1 MFFISK
7 CGGGLGYAGYS
18 FHISGLRSRASL
30 TWPPHHHLP
39 PAAPLGADFLTP
51 LTNRSGI
58 RSSRCPVRAEGI
70 TMCLD
75 SRRANMTAR
84 SGRGEFWGHVASW
97 RPDSESRMGTPRDAR
112 RGRASDAW
120 GQSREEAGRRCPAAG
135 RGQGEVQGSRRFVE
149 LLAGTCQGKQGRGP
163 RERSAVCAS
172 RGEGLP
178 SRSALGRLGWFWV
191 KWIQG

>member
-7 CGGGLGYAGYS
+7 YGGGLGYAGYL

-30 TWPPHHHLP
+30 SRPPHCRLP

-51 LTNRSGI
+51 LTNCSGI

-70 TMCLD
+70 TTRPD
-75 SRRANMTAR
+75 SRRANVTAR

-112 RGRASDAW
+112 GAGLVMPGDRAVRKQTGDAQQRG
-120 GQSREEAGRRCPAAG
+120 GVKVKSRGHG
-135 RGQGEVQGSRRFVE
+135 GSWN
-149 LLAGTCQGKQGRGP
+149 CW
-163 RERSAVCAS
+163 REHVRAS
-172 RGEGLP
+172 RGGGLGNVQPCAHPEGRDCL
-178 SRSALGRLGWFWV
+178 RGALWADSGGS
-191 KWIQG
+191 G

>member
-7 CGGGLGYAGYS
+7 YGGGLGYAGYS

-30 TWPPHHHLP
+30 TWPPHHRLP

-70 TMCLD
+70 TTRPD

-112 RGRASDAW
+112 RGRVSDAW
-120 GQSREEAGRRCPAAG
+120 GQRTVRKQTGDAQQRGGVKVKSRGHG
-135 RGQGEVQGSRRFVE
+135 GSWN
-149 LLAGTCQGKQGRGP
+149 CW
-163 RERSAVCAS
+163 REHVRAS
-172 RGEGLP
+172 RGGGLGNVQPCAHPEGRDCL
-178 SRSALGRLGWFWV
+178 RGALWADSGGS
-191 KWIQG
+191 G